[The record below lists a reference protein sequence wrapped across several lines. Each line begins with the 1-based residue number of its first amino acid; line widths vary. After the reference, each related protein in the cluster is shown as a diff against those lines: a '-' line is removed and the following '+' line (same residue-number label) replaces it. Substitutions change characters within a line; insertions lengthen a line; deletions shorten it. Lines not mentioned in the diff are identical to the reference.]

1 MSMNK
6 DQVRGRIAATKG
18 KIKEEAGD
26 LVGNDKLKARGQSQK
41 SRGKAQAKSGDA
53 KQRSKAAKKRK

>member
-26 LVGNDKLKARGQSQK
+26 LVGNEKLKARGQAQK
-41 SRGKAQAKSGDA
+41 SRGKAQAKHGDA
-53 KQRSKAAKKRK
+53 KQGAKDTKKRG

>member
-53 KQRSKAAKKRK
+53 KQRSNAAKKRA

>member
-6 DQVRGRIAATKG
+6 DQIRGRIASTKG

-26 LVGNDKLKARGQSQK
+26 LVGNDNLKARGQSQK

-53 KQRSKAAKKRK
+53 KQRSNAAKKRA

>member
-41 SRGKAQAKSGDA
+41 SRGKAQAKQGDA
-53 KQRSKAAKKRK
+53 KQGSKDTKKRA

>member
-41 SRGKAQAKSGDA
+41 SRGKAQAKQGDA
-53 KQRSKAAKKRK
+53 KQGSKETKKRA

>member
-18 KIKEEAGD
+18 KIKEEVGD

-41 SRGKAQAKSGDA
+41 SRGKAQAKQGDA
-53 KQRSKAAKKRK
+53 NQGSKETKKRA